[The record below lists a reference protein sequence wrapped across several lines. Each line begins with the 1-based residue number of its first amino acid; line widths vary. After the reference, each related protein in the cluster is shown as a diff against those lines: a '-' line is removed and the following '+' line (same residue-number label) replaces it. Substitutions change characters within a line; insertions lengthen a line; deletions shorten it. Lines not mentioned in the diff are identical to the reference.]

1 MVDEGVNL
9 IPAVSAKT
17 FSVEE
22 TRSLASL
29 LSKVFQAGDVVVL
42 SGDLGAGKTAFTQGL
57 GLGLGVEHPVTSPT
71 FTLANKYEGELTLNH
86 LDVYRL
92 EHFQEVE
99 ELGLSELIDSNSLT
113 VIEWGNVISSV
124 LTEGYLEISLSLGE
138 SLDERTIEF
147 RLIGQQWVGRESE
160 LVSLVSSFSKESRG

>member
-1 MVDEGVNL
+1 MVEEGVNL
-9 IPAVSAKT
+9 IPAVSGKT

-42 SGDLGAGKTAFTQGL
+42 SGDLGAWKTAFTL
-57 GLGLGVEHPVTSPT
+57 GFGLGVGAEHPVTSPT

-160 LVSLVSSFSKESRG
+160 LVSLVSSFSKKSRG

>member
-1 MVDEGVNL
+1 MVEEGVNL

>member
-1 MVDEGVNL
+1 MVEEGVNL
-9 IPAVSAKT
+9 IPAVSGKT

>member
-1 MVDEGVNL
+1 MVEEGVNL
-9 IPAVSAKT
+9 IPAVSGKT

-71 FTLANKYEGELTLNH
+71 FTHANKYEGELTLNH

>member
-1 MVDEGVNL
+1 MVEEGVNL

-160 LVSLVSSFSKESRG
+160 LVSLVSSFSKESGG

>member
-1 MVDEGVNL
+1 MVEEGVNL

-17 FSVEE
+17 SSVEE

>member
-160 LVSLVSSFSKESRG
+160 LVSLVSSFSKKSRG

>member
-71 FTLANKYEGELTLNH
+71 FTLANKYEGEITLNH

-160 LVSLVSSFSKESRG
+160 LVSLVSSFSKESGG

>member
-1 MVDEGVNL
+1 MVEEGVNL
-9 IPAVSAKT
+9 TPAISAKT

>member
-1 MVDEGVNL
+1 MVEEGVNL

-71 FTLANKYEGELTLNH
+71 FTLANKYEGEITLNH

-160 LVSLVSSFSKESRG
+160 LVSLVSSFSKKSRG

>member
-1 MVDEGVNL
+1 MADEGVNL
-9 IPAVSAKT
+9 IPAVSAKS

-160 LVSLVSSFSKESRG
+160 

>member
-1 MVDEGVNL
+1 MVEEGVNL
-9 IPAVSAKT
+9 TPAISAKT

-22 TRSLASL
+22 TRDLASF

-57 GLGLGVEHPVTSPT
+57 GLALGVEHPITSPT

-113 VIEWGNVISSV
+113 VIEWGDVISSV
-124 LTEGYLEISLSLGE
+124 LTEGYLEISLSHGE
-138 SLDERTIEF
+138 NLEERNIEF
-147 RLIGQQWVGRESE
+147 RLIGQQWGGRESE
-160 LVSLVSSFSKESRG
+160 LISLVSSFSTGIRG

>member
-1 MVDEGVNL
+1 MVEEGVNL
-9 IPAVSAKT
+9 IPAVSGKT

-29 LSKVFQAGDVVVL
+29 LSKVFHAVDVVVL

>member
-1 MVDEGVNL
+1 MVEEGVNL
-9 IPAVSAKT
+9 TPAISAKT

-22 TRSLASL
+22 TRDLASF

-57 GLGLGVEHPVTSPT
+57 GLALGVEHPITSPT

-113 VIEWGNVISSV
+113 VIEWGDVISSV
-124 LTEGYLEISLSLGE
+124 LTEGYLEISLSHGE
-138 SLDERTIEF
+138 KLEERNIEF